1 MRPAQLSGGQQ
12 QRVAIARALAM
23 DPTVMLFD
31 EVTSALA
38 PELVGEVLTVMKRL
52 ADEGMTM
59 LVVTHEMQ
67 FGERVAPS
75 RGHARRGRH
84 RRGGTS

>member
-1 MRPAQLSGGQQ
+1 
-12 QRVAIARALAM
+12 
-23 DPTVMLFD
+23 MLFD

-67 FGERVAPS
+67 FGERVAHRVVMLDEGAIVEEGP
-75 RGHARRGRH
+75 ARARGREVSQSGDPPPM
-84 RRGGTS
+84 RWVAAAR

>member
-1 MRPAQLSGGQQ
+1 
-12 QRVAIARALAM
+12 
-23 DPTVMLFD
+23 MLFD

-67 FGERVAPS
+67 FGERVAHRVVMLDEGAIVEEGPP
-75 RGHARRGRH
+75 RQVFTRAAHERTRRFLNQLH
-84 RRGGTS
+84 WEAS

>member
-1 MRPAQLSGGQQ
+1 
-12 QRVAIARALAM
+12 
-23 DPTVMLFD
+23 MLLD

-67 FGERVAPS
+67 FGERVTPS
-75 RGHARRGRH
+75 RGHARRGRP
-84 RRGGTS
+84 RRGGIPPRQVFTRAAHERTRRFLNQLHWEVS